1 MLLNNNFEKYSFI
14 KQNDPDRLEF
24 VNKINKK
31 LIANTKEPGVIEHI
45 CAKSLDEEVS
55 KTVEQIDV
63 SVKKLTAF
71 HPNPT
76 KEQVDYVLSE
86 KAKTLNANAVRNVK
100 YSSGV
105 GFTTWGYMDAKG
117 DASKCDL
124 K

>member
-1 MLLNNNFEKYSFI
+1 MKRIINLAILATIGLGVSGCAYRSDSGINIPENIDTTSLTVLITESNLNNKNCK
-14 KQNDPDRLEF
+14 
-24 VNKINKK
+24 
-31 LIANTKEPGVIEHI
+31 TIE
-45 CAKSLDEEVS
+45 E
-55 KTVEQIDV
+55 IDA

-71 HPNPT
+71 HADPT

-86 KAKTLNANAVRNVK
+86 KAKMLNANVIRNVR
-100 YSSGV
+100 YSSGI

>member
-1 MLLNNNFEKYSFI
+1 MKKIINLAILATLELGISGCAYRTDSGINIPENINSASSTVLISESNLNDKN
-14 KQNDPDRLEF
+14 
-24 VNKINKK
+24 
-31 LIANTKEPGVIEHI
+31 
-45 CAKSLDEEVS
+45 C

-71 HPNPT
+71 HPDPT

>member
-1 MLLNNNFEKYSFI
+1 MKKVINLAILATLGLGISGCAYRTDSGINIPENIKSDSSTILIAEDSLNNKN
-14 KQNDPDRLEF
+14 
-24 VNKINKK
+24 
-31 LIANTKEPGVIEHI
+31 
-45 CAKSLDEEVS
+45 C
-55 KTVEQIDV
+55 KTIEQIDV

-71 HPNPT
+71 HSDPT
-76 KEQVDYVLSE
+76 KEQVNYVLSE
-86 KAKTLNANAVRNVK
+86 KAKLLNANAVRNVK